1 MRMFCEELVNL
12 DFEAKDKE
20 ECISKMIDILDKNQ
34 RLNDKAEY
42 LKAVYKREEEY
53 STGIGLDVA
62 IPHGQSDA
70 VNCASLLFVRCK
82 NGIDFEATDGSL
94 AHLIFMIAVPQDT
107 ANMHL
112 KILAM
117 LSRKLMHE
125 DFRLKLMNAKTAE
138 EVVKL
143 IDIT

>member
-42 LKAVYKREEEY
+42 MKAVYKREEEY

>member
-42 LKAVYKREEEY
+42 MKAVYKREEEY

-82 NGIDFEATDGSL
+82 NGIDFEAADGSL

-125 DFRLKLMNAKTAE
+125 DFRLKLMNTKTAE